1 MKRTVLS
8 IFIVSLCVVVVVV
21 RAGTLLQKNRT
32 VSVPL
37 SEVAQASST
46 AAARSADSKQ
56 APDFSVQDLHGKT
69 ISLSSLKGKVVVLN
83 FWATW
88 CPPCKAE
95 LPDFVAT
102 YNKLKEKGFVIIG
115 LTGGGSSLA
124 ETESFVRSYAIT
136 YPVAL
141 STSQI
146 ERLYGPIRGF
156 PTTVIID
163 TKGAIAM
170 KKVGMFREGE
180 LEKTVTPLLSYGK
193 GK

>member
-8 IFIVSLCVVVVVV
+8 IVIIVLCVVVVVV

-32 VSVPL
+32 GSLSL
-37 SEVAQASST
+37 SEVAQTSST
-46 AAARSADSKQ
+46 AARSVDSKQ
-56 APDFSVQDLHGKT
+56 APDFSVQDLNGKT

-95 LPDFVAT
+95 LPDFVTT

-141 STSQI
+141 STPQI
-146 ERLYGPIRGF
+146 EALYGPIRGF

-163 TKGAIAM
+163 AKGEIAM